1 MGNALEKVEYD
12 AGHCQRCSTCK
23 WSHLWEIKSHR
34 FSRNCPSL
42 VYGQY
47 DAYAAQGKNDI
58 VTGLL
63 KGELN
68 WEEHKDT
75 LLEVIYRCPVCAAC
89 DTNCKRIMDLDII
102 GVLNAMREE
111 ACEQGLA
118 PLPAHKEFI
127 QSIMNYDN
135 VWKQPRTR
143 RANWA
148 KKLGIK
154 DLSKPQEKAQVLYYV
169 GCTYAYKPGM
179 DTVPQNTSKILKAA
193 GVDFGILGAKE
204 VCCGGICDNVGD
216 KKSFHEIAKKN
227 LAMFEEL
234 GSRLDQ
240 GKKLT
245 ILTNCPGCSMTFSE
259 KYAEM
264 QKIDTKDL
272 PYEVKH
278 STMFIDELIGEGKL
292 KFKNNVDMQVTWHD
306 PCHLGRRGEPY
317 KHWEGK
323 RIEYGLTDP
332 PRELNR
338 GVNGCYEPPRN
349 ILKSIPGIKLVEMER
364 IKEYSWCCG
373 SGGGAKSAYP
383 DFALATAKERIEE
396 AEATGAGT
404 IVSSCPWCE
413 ANLTDGRDGS
423 GSKMKIEDILDVVV
437 KALG

>member
-1 MGNALEKVEYD
+1 MALEKIEYD

-42 VYGQY
+42 VYGKY

-58 VTGLL
+58 ATGLL

-102 GVLNAMREE
+102 GVLDALREE
-111 ACEQGLA
+111 ACEKGYG

-127 QSIMNYDN
+127 TSINQYDN

-148 KKLGIK
+148 KKMDVK
-154 DLSKPQEKAQVLYYV
+154 DLSKKGETAEVLYYV
-169 GCTYAYKPGM
+169 GCTYAYKPGF
-179 DTVPQNTSKILKAA
+179 DTVPKATVKILKEA

-204 VCCGGICDNVGD
+204 ICCGGISDNVGD
-216 KKSFHEIAKKN
+216 IKSFKEIAAKN
-227 LAMFEEL
+227 MAMFKEA
-234 GSRLDQ
+234 GV
-240 GKKLT
+240 KK
-245 ILTNCPGCSMTFSE
+245 IITNCPGCYMTFSE
-259 KYAEM
+259 KYARI
-264 QKIDTKDL
+264 QKINTEDL
-272 PYEVKH
+272 PYTVQH
-278 STMFIDELIGEGKL
+278 STQFIEELINQGKL
-292 KFKNNVDMQVTWHD
+292 KFKKNVNKQITWHD

-317 KHWEGK
+317 KHWDGK
-323 RIEYGLTDP
+323 RTEYGLFDP
-332 PRELNR
+332 PREMSR
-338 GVNGCYEPPRN
+338 GVNGVYDAPRN
-349 ILKSIPGIKLVEMER
+349 IIKAIPGLKLVEMER
-364 IKEYSWCCG
+364 IREYSWCCG

-383 DFALATAKERIEE
+383 DFALSTAKERIEE

-404 IVSSCPWCE
+404 IVTACPWCE
-413 ANLTDGRDGS
+413 ANLTDGIDGS
-423 GSKMKIEDILDVVV
+423 GSKMRAADILEFVIESLDI
-437 KALG
+437 

>member
-1 MGNALEKVEYD
+1 MALEKVEYD

-34 FSRNCPSL
+34 FARNCPSIF
-42 VYGQY
+42 YGKY

-58 VTGLL
+58 TTGLL
-63 KGELN
+63 KGELS
-68 WEEHKDT
+68 WEENKDK

-89 DTNCKRIMDLDII
+89 DINCKRIMDLDII
-102 GVLNAMREE
+102 GVLDALREE
-111 ACEQGLA
+111 ACEKGYG

-154 DLSKPQEKAQVLYYV
+154 DLAKAGEKAEVLYYV

-179 DTVPQNTSKILKAA
+179 EAVPQATANILKKA

-204 VCCGGICDNVGD
+204 VCCGGIADNVGD
-216 KKSFHEIAKKN
+216 KKSFEEIARKN
-227 LAMFEEL
+227 LKMFEEV
-234 GSRLDQ
+234 GA
-240 GKKLT
+240 KT
-245 ILTNCPGCSMTFSE
+245 IVTNCPGCFMTFSE
-259 KYAEM
+259 KYARM
-264 QKIDTKDL
+264 QKKDTKDL
-272 PYEVKH
+272 PYVVKH
-278 STMFIDELIGEGKL
+278 SSQFIEELIQQGKL
-292 KFKNNVDMQVTWHD
+292 TFKKPLQIQVTWHD

-323 RIEYGLTDP
+323 RIAFGLTDP
-332 PRELNR
+332 PRDMNR
-338 GVNGCYEPPRN
+338 GVNGIYDAPRN
-349 ILKSIPGIKLVEMER
+349 ILKAIPGVKLVEMER
-364 IKEYSWCCG
+364 IREYSWCCG

-383 DFALATAKERIEE
+383 DFAIATAKERIEE

-404 IVSSCPWCE
+404 IATACPWCE
-413 ANLTDGRDGS
+413 ANLSDGIDAR
-423 GSKMKIEDILDVVV
+423 GSKMKVRDLIDIVSE
-437 KALG
+437 ALGDK

>member
-1 MGNALEKVEYD
+1 MALEKVEYD

-23 WSHLWEIKSHR
+23 WSHLWEIKSQR

-42 VYGQY
+42 VYGKY

-58 VTGLL
+58 TTGLL

-89 DTNCKRIMDLDII
+89 DINCKRIMDLDII
-102 GVLNAMREE
+102 GVLNALREE
-111 ACEQGLA
+111 ACEKGLA

-154 DLSKPQEKAQVLYYV
+154 DLSKKDEVAEVLYFV

-179 DTVPQNTSKILKAA
+179 DSVPKNTARIFKAA

-204 VCCGGICDNVGD
+204 ICCGGICDNVGD
-216 KKSFHEIAKKN
+216 KKSFEEIAQKN
-227 LAMFEEL
+227 LAVFDEL
-234 GSRLDQ
+234 GKRLPE
-240 GKKLT
+240 GKKLL
-245 ILTNCPGCSMTFSE
+245 IVTNCPGCSMTFME
-259 KYAEM
+259 KYAEL
-264 QKIDTKDL
+264 QKVDTDDL
-272 PYEVKH
+272 PYEVMH
-278 STMFIDELIGEGKL
+278 STTFINKLIKEGKL
-292 KFKNNVDMQVTWHD
+292 QLSKPVDKQVTWHD
-306 PCHLGRRGEPY
+306 PCHLGRRGEKH
-317 KHWEGK
+317 KHWEGT
-323 RIEYGLTDP
+323 RTEYGLFDP
-332 PRELNR
+332 PRDMNR
-338 GVNGCYEPPRN
+338 GVNGEYDAPRE
-349 ILKSIPGIKLVEMER
+349 ILDAIPGVKLIEMER
-364 IKEYSWCCG
+364 IREYAWCCG

-383 DFALATAKERIEE
+383 DFAISTSKERIEE

-413 ANLTDGRDGS
+413 ANLVDGVDAS
-423 GSKMKIEDILDVVV
+423 GSKMKVEDILDILVES
-437 KALG
+437 LDD

>member
-1 MGNALEKVEYD
+1 MALEKIEYD

-23 WSHLWEIKSHR
+23 WSHLWEIKSQR
-34 FSRNCPSL
+34 FARNCPSL
-42 VYGQY
+42 AYGRY

-68 WEEHKDT
+68 WEEHKDM

-89 DTNCKRIMDLDII
+89 DINCKRVMDLDII
-102 GVLNAMREE
+102 GVLNALREE
-111 ACEQGLA
+111 ACERGYA

-154 DLSKPQEKAQVLYYV
+154 DLARKEEQAEVLYFV

-179 DTVPQNTSKILKAA
+179 ESVPQNTARILKAA

-227 LAMFEEL
+227 LDMFAEL
-234 GSRLDQ
+234 GERLGA
-240 GKKLT
+240 GKRLL
-245 ILTNCPGCSMTFSE
+245 IVTNCPGCSMTFME

-264 QKIDTKDL
+264 QKIDSAKL
-272 PYEVKH
+272 PYDVMH
-278 STMFIDELIGEGKL
+278 STTFILKLIKEGKL
-292 KFKNNVDMQVTWHD
+292 KFSKAVNKQITWHD

-317 KHWEGK
+317 KHWEGT
-323 RIEYGLTDP
+323 RAQWGLFDP
-332 PRELNR
+332 PRDMNR
-338 GVNGCYEPPRN
+338 GVNGEYDAPRE
-349 ILKSIPGIKLVEMER
+349 ILKAIPGIRLVEMER
-364 IKEYSWCCG
+364 IREYAWCCG
-373 SGGGAKSAYP
+373 SGGGSKSAYP
-383 DFALATAKERIEE
+383 DFALSTAKERIEE
-396 AEATGAGT
+396 AQATGAGT
-404 IVSSCPWCE
+404 IVTSCPWCE
-413 ANLTDGRDGS
+413 ANLIDGIDGL
-423 GSKMKIEDILDVVV
+423 GSKMKVEDILDIVVE
-437 KALG
+437 AMEE